1 MEPPCIQ
8 DLYCAVANGVHHVRR
23 YVIKI
28 GVPPSRDGKESLF
41 VPQLIN
47 SMAATAMNQE
57 IVASLLLSS
66 ALGAATTPPLP
77 QFPDLTA
84 AAMYNSNNNNNTE
97 SNNNSECNID
107 NEGSDRKS
115 NNNNNNA
122 NDNNTNNINESNIDN
137 AVPPVV
143 LAPLLLGN
151 LIVPLAQQKLTANND
166 LGGSMTLAAQLEAA
180 EPAAVGEGVPRGAME
195 THVAPKTS
203 PVGAAHDG
211 HKIV

>member
-1 MEPPCIQ
+1 M
-8 DLYCAVANGVHHVRR
+8 HHVRR

-28 GVPPSRDGKESLF
+28 GVPPPRDGKESLF
-41 VPQLIN
+41 VPRLIN
-47 SMAATAMNQE
+47 SMAATAMNQD

-77 QFPDLTA
+77 PFPDLTA
-84 AAMYNSNNNNNTE
+84 AAMYNSNYNGNTE
-97 SNNNSECNID
+97 SNID
-107 NEGSDRKS
+107 NEGSDEKS
-115 NNNNNNA
+115 SNNNA
-122 NDNNTNNINESNIDN
+122 NDDDDDNNNNNKNNNVNGSNIDN

-143 LAPLLLGN
+143 LAPLFLGN
-151 LIVPLAQQKLTANND
+151 LIVPLAQQKLPANND
-166 LGGSMTLAAQLEAA
+166 LGGSMTLAQQLESAA
-180 EPAAVGEGVPRGAME
+180 PAAVGEGVPRGAME